1 MEWMDNTF
9 WTLVA
14 LLIFLGGVLYLKVP
28 ATVLKSLDERSDRI
42 ARELEEARKLREEAQ
57 ALLAS
62 YQRKQREAKAE
73 ADDIIEAARAEAAHM
88 VEEIRADLSQ
98 QLDRRS
104 KLAEEKIAAAEAQAM
119 ADVQSIAAD
128 AAVASARTVI
138 AANMDAATDA
148 KIVDAEI
155 VGLGAK
161 LG

>member
-155 VGLGAK
+155 AGLGAK

>member
-155 VGLGAK
+155 AGLGAK
-161 LG
+161 IG